1 MASGRLANFFRK
13 IRPNRNPKVLQDL
26 GMEPHEFLKAM
37 DDPMFLNNL
46 AERQSY
52 IIDGVIHLDKYV
64 ETKLGEIPYTIDEM
78 IPVLDDFSI
87 AVRVVKPRGDRDFIA
102 LVTYGMSGAPLEQI
116 GEDYKYA
123 ELMIKW
129 PANGKYRRNY

>member
-1 MASGRLANFFRK
+1 MASGRLANFLRK

-37 DDPMFLNNL
+37 DDPEFLNNL

-87 AVRVVKPRGDRDFIA
+87 AVQVVKPRGDRDFIA

-129 PANGKYRRNY
+129 PANGKYRKN